1 VSEKGL
7 REVVAADTTVSDI
20 DGEAGRLWYVGYEIA
35 DLAEHATFEEVVYL
49 LHNGHMP
56 SQDELDELDEFLVE
70 NRELSPF
77 LTQLM
82 STLAQQ
88 ASPMSMLRT
97 SISAA
102 SAYDPDGWDES
113 PEAQYR
119 KAMRLIAK
127 TPALIAYYER
137 MRTGQEI
144 VPPNPKLPHAANF
157 LYMLSGEEPDHDDA
171 DAGSATASRPAARIA
186 AAASSAA
193 SVFALT
199 SLSTSKAPS
208 VIE

>member
-1 VSEKGL
+1 VASVSEKGL

-49 LHNGHMP
+49 LHNGRMP
-56 SQDELDELDEFLVE
+56 NQDELDELDGFLVE

-102 SAYDPDGWDES
+102 SA
-113 PEAQYR
+113 
-119 KAMRLIAK
+119 
-127 TPALIAYYER
+127 
-137 MRTGQEI
+137 
-144 VPPNPKLPHAANF
+144 
-157 LYMLSGEEPDHDDA
+157 
-171 DAGSATASRPAARIA
+171 
-186 AAASSAA
+186 
-193 SVFALT
+193 
-199 SLSTSKAPS
+199 
-208 VIE
+208 